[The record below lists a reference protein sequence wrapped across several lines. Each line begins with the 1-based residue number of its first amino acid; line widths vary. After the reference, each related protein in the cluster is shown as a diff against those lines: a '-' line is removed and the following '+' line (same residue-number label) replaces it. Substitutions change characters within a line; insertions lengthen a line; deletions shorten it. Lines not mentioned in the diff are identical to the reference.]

1 MAEPFI
7 TAKQERAKQGR
18 CCFNE
23 RIMAPPTFRSR
34 AERASKRGKR
44 VASVSASSV
53 VPLSFGPFQ
62 RSQFNRLHCHLHDVC
77 EQFGG
82 GEGGVDGSNEATAT
96 PTTQFM
102 TPKHE
107 WQAKQ
112 ARSWGGGET
121 GEERR
126 GEDREEGGGG
136 FVCNGQGA
144 EEGVKEKTR
153 SEGVSAVHCASLQ
166 RGEACFAAHARP
178 PVSSC
183 CGAQL

>member
-1 MAEPFI
+1 M
-7 TAKQERAKQGR
+7 QCRAR